1 MEEHYRRSERVIIK
15 EKLRRQRSRKEQWL
29 LIPGT
34 SFFGL
39 EDSNILR
46 CIFRCVEALDLSRD
60 WYPKSVIVL
69 ALLIIRL
76 EL

>member
-1 MEEHYRRSERVIIK
+1 MEEHYRRSERVMIK
-15 EKLRRQRSRKEQWL
+15 EKLRRERSLKEQWL

-39 EDSNILR
+39 EDRNIFK
-46 CIFRCVEALDLSRD
+46 CIFRCVETLDSSRD
-60 WYPKSVIVL
+60 WYPKSVPVL
-69 ALLIIRL
+69 ALLIISL